1 MYTKRGEQTRKGKT
15 MRRKALEI
23 ITLAGIA
30 VPFVAV
36 SSMEA
41 GGLGLL
47 PGTVL
52 SLAALAVAWVCGR
65 KAGIIR

>member
-1 MYTKRGEQTRKGKT
+1 
-15 MRRKALEI
+15 MRRKAYEI

-30 VPFVAV
+30 APFVAV

-41 GGLGLL
+41 GGLGLI
-47 PGTVL
+47 PGTIF
-52 SLAALAVAWVCGR
+52 SLAALAAAWVCGR